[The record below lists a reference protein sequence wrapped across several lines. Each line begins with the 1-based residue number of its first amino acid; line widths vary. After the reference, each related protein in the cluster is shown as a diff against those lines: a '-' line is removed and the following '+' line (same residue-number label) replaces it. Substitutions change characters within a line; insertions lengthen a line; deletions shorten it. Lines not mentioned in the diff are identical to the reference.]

1 MNEVKKDNTKLIL
14 VGLMLAI
21 LMSAMDNTIV
31 TTAMSTIVS
40 DLGGMKQF
48 VWVTSAYM
56 VAVMAGT
63 PIFGKLSDMYGRKRF
78 FLFGIIVFL
87 LGSILCG
94 TAESIVQLSIYRAI
108 QGIGG
113 GALMPIAFTIIYDI
127 FPVEKRGKMT
137 GLLGAVFGT
146 SSIFGPLLGAYITDL
161 ISWHWVFYINVPIG
175 LISLALIIPLYK
187 ESLAHSKER
196 IDWGGAFAL
205 VGAVVCLM
213 FALELGG
220 EKYAWNSAVIIGLF
234 AAFAVLF
241 VAFLMVERKV
251 QEPIVSFEMFN
262 NRLFASSCL
271 LALLYGSV
279 FIVAT
284 VYIPIYVQGVF
295 GGTATNSGLILM
307 PMMIGSV
314 VGSMLG
320 GTLTSKLSYRTIMMI
335 SVVCFIG
342 GVIALSTLTGSSS
355 RSLLTLYSI
364 LTGFGVG
371 FSFSVLSMA
380 SVHSFDMRQ
389 RGAATSTNSFLRS
402 LGMTLGITI
411 FGIVQRNLMAG
422 YMEDAFN
429 GMGVGM
435 AQAGQGFDDIREAL
449 TPEKRALIPPEILE
463 KITDSL
469 SSSIAHTFMWTLVP
483 AVLSALV
490 VLWMPKD
497 RISSAVRSRSSKQ
510 PAK

>member
-1 MNEVKKDNTKLIL
+1 MTAEKKNQTPLIL

-31 TTAMSTIVS
+31 TTAMGTIVA
-40 DLGGMKQF
+40 DLGGMEQF

-78 FLFGIIVFL
+78 FLFGVITFL

-94 TAESIVQLSIYRAI
+94 LAGSIMQLSIYRAI

-127 FPVEKRGKMT
+127 FPVEQRGKMT

-146 SSIFGPLLGAYITDL
+146 SSIFGPLLGAFITDSL
-161 ISWHWVFYINVPIG
+161 GWHWVFYINVPIG
-175 LISLALIIPLYK
+175 IVSLLLITAYYR
-187 ESLAHSKER
+187 ESLTHKKQQ
-196 IDWGGAFAL
+196 IDWSGAVTL
-205 VGAVVCLM
+205 VGAVICLM

-220 EKYAWNSAVIIGLF
+220 EKYAWGSAVIIALF
-234 AAFAVLF
+234 AGFAVLF
-241 VAFLMVERKV
+241 IAFLLAETKAR
-251 QEPIVSFEMFN
+251 EPIISFGMFKI
-262 NRLFASSCL
+262 RLYATSCL

-284 VYIPIYVQGVF
+284 VYIPIFVQGVF
-295 GGTATNSGLILM
+295 GGSATNSGIILM

-314 VGSMLG
+314 IGSMMG
-320 GTLTSKLSYRTIMMI
+320 GMLTSRISYRAVMAI
-335 SVVCFIG
+335 SVVCFVC
-342 GVIALSTLTGSSS
+342 GVFALSTLTNDTS
-355 RSLLTLYSI
+355 RLLLTVYSI

-380 SVHSFDMRQ
+380 SVHHFDMRQ

-411 FGIVQRNLMAG
+411 FGIVQRNLLADKMSAAFAG
-422 YMEDAFN
+422 T
-429 GMGVGM
+429 G
-435 AQAGQGFDDIREAL
+435 QAGASFGNAQEAL
-449 TPEKRALIPPEILE
+449 SSDKRAMIPPEILD
-463 KITDSL
+463 KITDAL
-469 SSSIAHTFMWTLVP
+469 SSSIAHTFMWALIP
-483 AVLSALV
+483 AVCSVLV
-490 VLWMPKD
+490 VIAMPKD
-497 RISSAVRSRSSKQ
+497 RILRSAAAKPSKQ
-510 PAK
+510 QG

>member
-1 MNEVKKDNTKLIL
+1 MTAEKKNQTTLIL

-31 TTAMSTIVS
+31 TTAMGTIVA
-40 DLGGMKQF
+40 DLGGMEQF

-78 FLFGIIVFL
+78 FLFGVVTFL
-87 LGSILCG
+87 LGSVLCG
-94 TAESIVQLSIYRAI
+94 LAGSIMQLSIYRAI

-127 FPVEKRGKMT
+127 FPVEQRGKMT

-146 SSIFGPLLGAYITDL
+146 SSIFGPLLGAFITDSL
-161 ISWHWVFYINVPIG
+161 GWHWVFYINVPIG
-175 LISLALIIPLYK
+175 IVSLLLISAYYR
-187 ESLAHSKER
+187 ESLTHTKQQ
-196 IDWGGAFAL
+196 IDWSGAVTL

-220 EKYAWNSAVIIGLF
+220 EKFAWGSAAIIALF
-234 AAFAVLF
+234 AGFAVLF
-241 VAFLMVERKV
+241 VAFLLAERKAR
-251 QEPIVSFEMFN
+251 EPIISFDMFKI
-262 NRLFASSCL
+262 RLYATSCL

-284 VYIPIYVQGVF
+284 VYIPIFVQGVF
-295 GGTATNSGLILM
+295 GGSATNSGIILM

-314 VGSMLG
+314 IGSMLG
-320 GTLTSKLSYRTIMMI
+320 GMLTSRMSYRAVMAI
-335 SVVCFIG
+335 SVVCFVC
-342 GVIALSTLTGSSS
+342 GVFALSTLTNDTS
-355 RSLLTLYSI
+355 RLLLTVFSI

-380 SVHSFDMRQ
+380 SVHHFDMRQ

-411 FGIVQRNLMAG
+411 FGIVQRNLLADKMSAAFAG
-422 YMEDAFN
+422 T
-429 GMGVGM
+429 G
-435 AQAGQGFDDIREAL
+435 QAGATFGNAQEAL
-449 TPEKRALIPPEILE
+449 SEDKRAMIPPEILD
-463 KITDSL
+463 KITDAL
-469 SSSIAHTFMWTLVP
+469 SSSIAHTFMWALIP
-483 AVLSALV
+483 AVCSVLV
-490 VLWMPKD
+490 VIAMPKD
-497 RISSAVRSRSSKQ
+497 RILRGAAAKPSKQ
-510 PAK
+510 QG